1 MERSGTS
8 EEEYCSVLPQL
19 STITAVKHDREIEVV
34 SARHNCSREAAA
46 GMGGRITNPAE
57 LRQAAG
63 GDIQGQSDRKS
74 GWTKLNGQKQL
85 SQTATNC
92 NKLQQTATNCN
103 KLQQTATNCNKP
115 QQTATNRNK
124 LQQTATN
131 RQEL

>member
-19 STITAVKHDREIEVV
+19 STITAIKHDREIEVV

-85 SQTATNC
+85 SQSATIC
-92 NKLQQTATNCN
+92 NNLQQSATICN
-103 KLQQTATNCNKP
+103 NLQQSATICN
-115 QQTATNRNK
+115 N
-124 LQQTATN
+124 LQQSATI
-131 RQEL
+131 RQKL